1 MNEPE
6 PPVTLYVDLDGTI
19 IYGDISV
26 EAVFAL
32 LLKNPLYFFL
42 FLAWMLRG
50 KAYFKH
56 QVALRTGCDAENLPY
71 HTAFVEFL
79 RGERVRGRPLVLA
92 TASHRRHAEEVACH
106 LGIFDDVIATEN
118 GSNLD
123 GARKLAAIEERS
135 AGKPFVYAGN
145 ERKDLAVWRCAQA
158 AIVVNAPHA
167 VIEAVRRNA
176 SVERV
181 FDGPRAGWRTYVQ
194 ACRPHQWTK
203 NLLLFVP
210 FVTAHQWHNTQAAW
224 QAAAAFVAFGLCASG
239 IYVLNDLADIASD
252 RRHLRKRARA
262 FASGAIPCLHGV
274 LMAPS
279 LVVSGLVLATWLPA
293 GFFWVLMLYLAATVA
308 YSFYFKRK
316 LLLDVL
322 VLAGLYTLRVI
333 AGALAIGV
341 ALSFWLLAF
350 SIFLFFSLALVKRCV
365 ELSLLAETS
374 GGENAGRGYAVADL
388 PILRTMG
395 VASAFVAV
403 LVYALY
409 INSADVAQ
417 LYSSPRWLWFSCPA
431 LLYWTSRIWINET
444 RGTVHDDPI
453 VYALRDPASYGVL
466 LVVAGTLIIAV

>member
-6 PPVTLYVDLDGTI
+6 PPATLYVDLDGTL
-19 IYGDISV
+19 IYGDLSM

-42 FLAWMLRG
+42 LPAWALRG

-56 QVALRTGCDAENLPY
+56 QVALRASCDAENLPY
-71 HTAFVEFL
+71 HTAFIEFL
-79 RGERVRGRPLVLA
+79 RGERVGGRTLVLA
-92 TASHRRHAEEVACH
+92 TASHRRHAEEVARH
-106 LGIFDDVIATEN
+106 LGIFDGVIATEN
-118 GSNLD
+118 GLNLD
-123 GARKLAAIEERS
+123 GTRKLAAIEEHS
-135 AGKPFVYAGN
+135 AGKPFIYAGN
-145 ERKDLAVWRCAQA
+145 ERKDLAVWRRAQA

-167 VIEAVRRNA
+167 VIEAARRNA
-176 SVERV
+176 SVERI
-181 FDGPRAGWRTYVQ
+181 FDGPRSGWRAYVR
-194 ACRPHQWTK
+194 ACRLHQWTK

-210 FVTAHQWHNTQAAW
+210 LVTAHQWHNTQAAW

-252 RRHLRKRARA
+252 RRHPRKRARA

-274 LMAPS
+274 LLAPL
-279 LVVSGLVLATWLPA
+279 LVLSGLMLATWLPA
-293 GFFWVLMLYLAATVA
+293 GFFWILIFYLTATVA
-308 YSFYFKRK
+308 YSFYLKRK

-322 VLAGLYTLRVI
+322 VLAGLYTVRVI

-374 GGENAGRGYAVADL
+374 GGESPGRGYAVADL
-388 PILRTMG
+388 PILRAMG
-395 VASAFVAV
+395 VASGFVAV

-409 INSADVAQ
+409 INSDDVIN
-417 LYSSPRWLWFSCPA
+417 LYSSPKWLWLSCPA
-431 LLYWTSRIWINET
+431 MLYWTSRIWINET
-444 RGTVHDDPI
+444 RGVVHDDPI
-453 VYALRDPASYGVL
+453 VYALKDPASYGVL
-466 LVVAGTLIIAV
+466 LVVLGTLAVAL